1 MLIGRCRAWIE
12 DDPQLRPRRGA
23 RRGGMRSAGKGDE
36 DRWRAGLS
44 GENSNVLGPK
54 NPGFT
59 VFWTAGRAI
68 AHEAEKQGVG
78 RGEQCARAS
87 GQELTL
93 NRQGAQGAHCAV
105 RLRGAHWSVRG
116 HRRPALRSA
125 RAHFE
130 RARGDK
136 QRGSARRLLRPHLGS
151 GTTPSN
157 YLFDRHAQ
165 AQRGAPT
172 PSPPLP
178 VPLRAQLRHCAP
190 EKFREKFRETSSTP
204 HPLAHKRPQAD
215 QTLVLVRDL
224 VREDYRD
231 LQSVPEWS
239 GHFSTGECPLALTR
253 VPE

>member
-116 HRRPALRSA
+116 TVDQPSVLHGLISSAHAGTNSEAARAGCCARTWAAARRPQTTYSSGMRKPSAARPRLRLPCPSRFAPSFAIARLRS
-125 RAHFE
+125 FE
-130 RARGDK
+130 K
-136 QRGSARRLLRPHLGS
+136 S
-151 GTTPSN
+151 
-157 YLFDRHAQ
+157 FEK
-165 AQRGAPT
+165 
-172 PSPPLP
+172 PLP
-178 VPLRAQLRHCAP
+178 LHIHSLTNAPRPTRH
-190 EKFREKFRETSSTP
+190 
-204 HPLAHKRPQAD
+204 
-215 QTLVLVRDL
+215 
-224 VREDYRD
+224 
-231 LQSVPEWS
+231 
-239 GHFSTGECPLALTR
+239 
-253 VPE
+253 

>member
-1 MLIGRCRAWIE
+1 MTRSCVL
-12 DDPQLRPRRGA
+12 DGA
-23 RRGGMRSAGKGDE
+23 RWRRGGTRSAGKGDE

-125 RAHFE
+125 QAHFE

-136 QRGSARRLLRPHLGS
+136 QGGSAPRLPRQHLGS

-157 YLFDRHAQ
+157 YLFERHAQ

-178 VPLRAQLRHCAP
+178 SRFAPKLRHCALSA
-190 EKFREKFRETSSTP
+190 RCS
-204 HPLAHKRPQAD
+204 
-215 QTLVLVRDL
+215 
-224 VREDYRD
+224 
-231 LQSVPEWS
+231 
-239 GHFSTGECPLALTR
+239 
-253 VPE
+253 

>member
-36 DRWRAGLS
+36 DKWRAGLS
-44 GENSNVLGPK
+44 GENYNVLGPK

-136 QRGSARRLLRPHLGS
+136 QRGSARRLCARTWEAARRPQTIYSIGMRKPSAARPRLRLPCLS
-151 GTTPSN
+151 RFAPSFAIAR
-157 YLFDRHAQ
+157 LRSFEK
-165 AQRGAPT
+165 
-172 PSPPLP
+172 SFEKPLP
-178 VPLRAQLRHCAP
+178 LHIPSLTNAPRPTRH
-190 EKFREKFRETSSTP
+190 
-204 HPLAHKRPQAD
+204 
-215 QTLVLVRDL
+215 
-224 VREDYRD
+224 
-231 LQSVPEWS
+231 
-239 GHFSTGECPLALTR
+239 
-253 VPE
+253 

>member
-125 RAHFE
+125 RAHLE
-130 RARGDK
+130 RAARGQTAR
-136 QRGSARRLLRPHLGS
+136 QRAPAAAPAPGKRHDALKLSIRSACASPARRAHAFASPARPAS
-151 GTTPSN
+151 RPAS
-157 YLFDRHAQ
+157 
-165 AQRGAPT
+165 
-172 PSPPLP
+172 
-178 VPLRAQLRHCAP
+178 PLRA
-190 EKFREKFRETSSTP
+190 
-204 HPLAHKRPQAD
+204 
-215 QTLVLVRDL
+215 
-224 VREDYRD
+224 
-231 LQSVPEWS
+231 
-239 GHFSTGECPLALTR
+239 
-253 VPE
+253 

>member
-1 MLIGRCRAWIE
+1 MRAVV
-12 DDPQLRPRRGA
+12 
-23 RRGGMRSAGKGDE
+23 KGDE

-44 GENSNVLGPK
+44 GEDSNVLEPK

-93 NRQGAQGAHCAV
+93 NRPGSQGARCDV
-105 RLRGAHWSVRG
+105 RLWGANWSMQG
-116 HRRPALRSA
+116 HRRPALSSA
-125 RAHFE
+125 QAHFE

-136 QRGSARRLLRPHLGS
+136 QGGSAPRLPRPHLGS

-157 YLFDRHAQ
+157 YLFERHAQ

-172 PSPPLP
+172 PSPPMP
-178 VPLRAQLRHCAP
+178 VPLRAQLRHWCLLFVLIRHVARLRSFEKSFEKPLPLHIHSLTNAP
-190 EKFREKFRETSSTP
+190 
-204 HPLAHKRPQAD
+204 RP
-215 QTLVLVRDL
+215 
-224 VREDYRD
+224 
-231 LQSVPEWS
+231 
-239 GHFSTGECPLALTR
+239 TR
-253 VPE
+253 H